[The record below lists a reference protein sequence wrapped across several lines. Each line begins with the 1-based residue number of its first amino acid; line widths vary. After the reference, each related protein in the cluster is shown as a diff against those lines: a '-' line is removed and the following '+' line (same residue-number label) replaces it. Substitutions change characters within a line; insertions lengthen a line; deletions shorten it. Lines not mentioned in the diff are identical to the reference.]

1 MCHSL
6 LITALEILTYC
17 ARFRIHSGNRS
28 PPIYWSIRQFCG
40 SLGLQFATAINGC
53 QKTSA
58 SLVPVSQNI
67 PSGDLEMV
75 ARSGH
80 LEFHRDAEKSQMD
93 EVFSLMTSCNSTLG
107 SREAAKARS
116 DGKPRPVCDSCQGIQ
131 STFSVGSNHS
141 LPIEST
147 SRIVDGPGRQVLTND
162 LPRIVL
168 RVLSFSRQTNRFNSS
183 GVQGSERGIWNG
195 RTLSM
200 HEGRTIVVGHE

>member
-93 EVFSLMTSCNSTLG
+93 EILRPQGFLSLLV

-116 DGKPRPVCDSCQGIQ
+116 DREPSPICDSCLDIP
-131 STFSVGSNHS
+131 STFTVGGILS
-141 LPIEST
+141 LPIESK
-147 SRIVDGPGRQVLTND
+147 GRTAYGTGRLDLSND
-162 LPRIVL
+162 PPLLVL
-168 RVLSFSRQTNRFNSS
+168 RVSTPSGETNRLPYP
-183 GVQGSERGIWNG
+183 I
-195 RTLSM
+195 
-200 HEGRTIVVGHE
+200 EGATRR